1 MLFRSELHQITAS
14 AFAVTYVSNFE
25 GFGIPIIEGMSAGV
39 PVITSNVTS
48 MPEVAGGAAL
58 LVDPFSIESITAGMQ
73 QIFSDNTLRQ
83 KLTIQGIERSK
94 DFTWKKTAASLW
106 ESMMKTID
114 TKNQ

>member
-1 MLFRSELHQITAS
+1 MLFRS
-14 AFAVTYVSNFE
+14 
-25 GFGIPIIEGMSAGV
+25 EGMSAGV